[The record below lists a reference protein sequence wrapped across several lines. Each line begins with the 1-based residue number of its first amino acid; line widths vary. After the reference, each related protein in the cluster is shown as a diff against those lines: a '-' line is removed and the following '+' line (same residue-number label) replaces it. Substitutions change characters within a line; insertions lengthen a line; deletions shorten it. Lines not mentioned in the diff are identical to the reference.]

1 MALPDP
7 IGVSPEDIAAGTA
20 GAVVGIGSLWLLV
33 KRWAVQS
40 ATDGTAVKAAHAQSD
55 VIQLLR
61 DEVQRMSAVNN
72 RLYDALTAANGKI
85 DQLSAINLQL
95 GEALANAKREVTELQ
110 AQILGMR
117 EDMDGMTDVMRTIA
131 MRKSDKFSLFDE
143 ERRTARYQHAEIDS

>member
-1 MALPDP
+1 MTLPDP
-7 IGVSPEDIAAGTA
+7 NSISPEDIAAGAA
-20 GAVVGIGSLWLLV
+20 GAVAGFGSLWLLI

-40 ATDGTAVKAAHAQSD
+40 AADGTAVKAAHAQSD

-61 DEVQRMSAVNN
+61 DEIERMSTVNN

-95 GEALANAKREVTELQ
+95 SEALASAKREVAKLQ

-117 EDMDGMTDVMRTIA
+117 DDVDGMTEVMKTVA
-131 MRKSDKFSLFDE
+131 LRKSDKFSLFDAQD
-143 ERRTARYQHAEIDS
+143 RRSGDPVGGAR